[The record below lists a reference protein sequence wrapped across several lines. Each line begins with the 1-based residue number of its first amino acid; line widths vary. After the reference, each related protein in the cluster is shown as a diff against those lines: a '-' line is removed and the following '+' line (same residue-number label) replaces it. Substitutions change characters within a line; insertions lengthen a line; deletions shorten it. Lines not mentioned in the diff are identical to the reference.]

1 MTNQPLK
8 RWAIRSLAFA
18 ATVAVVVA
26 MLKAANWLP
35 TVIEDGLV
43 RPYATVE
50 DARQTLHLREI
61 YVPSYFPQRLAWPP
75 ARILAQS
82 KPHVA
87 LVMEFKDRERGEIA
101 LTISQSERA
110 PLYVDKKLE
119 ITKVTETVP
128 YRLKGRSTVL
138 AVGVCGETD
147 TCSRLAWTE
156 GTLRIEAVMRSS
168 PAELLRIADSM
179 ID

>member
-1 MTNQPLK
+1 MSTPLK
-8 RWAIRSLAFA
+8 TWVMRPLAFA

-26 MLKAANWLP
+26 ILKAANWLP
-35 TVIEDGLV
+35 TVMEDGLL
-43 RPYATVE
+43 RPYATIE
-50 DARQTLHLREI
+50 EARQTLHLREI
-61 YVPSYFPQRLAWPP
+61 RVPSYFPQHLAWPP

-87 LVMEFKDRERGEIA
+87 LVMEFRDRERGEIA

-110 PLYVDKKLE
+110 PLYADRKLE
-119 ITKVTETVP
+119 IRKVTETVP

-138 AVGVCGETD
+138 TVGLCSQSD
-147 TCSRLAWTE
+147 TCSRLAWVE
-156 GTLRIEAVMRSS
+156 GTLHIEAIMRSG

>member
-1 MTNQPLK
+1 MQ
-8 RWAIRSLAFA
+8 RWAIRALAFG

-26 MLKAANWLP
+26 ILKAANWLP
-35 TVIEDGLV
+35 TAIEDGLV

-50 DARQTLHLREI
+50 EARQTLRLRQV

-87 LVMEFKDRERGEIA
+87 VLMEFKDRERGEIA
-101 LTISQSERA
+101 LIISQSERA
-110 PLYVDKKLE
+110 PLYADKKLE

-128 YRLKGRSTVL
+128 YPLKGRSTVL
-138 AVGVCGETD
+138 AVGVCGKGD